1 MKHPPETRISVEFAV
16 DARYPV
22 IFSDAVFAPDNP
34 TLRDVLERARTD
46 GTQPLRVRV
55 FLDAGLAAAQP
66 DLPERI
72 TAYGERHFPELAV
85 ETPALYPGGETIK
98 NDRAHVDRIILDLA
112 ERRLCR
118 HSVVVAA
125 GGGAFL
131 DAVGFAAALVHRGI
145 RLVRIPSTTLSQDD
159 SGVGTKNGINAA
171 GQKNLIGTSMP
182 PWAVIN
188 DFTLLRTLDRSLTLD
203 GVAEAFKVAIIKDRE
218 FFDFLSQNA
227 PELGSPQSDSLR
239 TAVRRSAQLH
249 AEHIMT
255 AGDPFETGTAR
266 PLDFG
271 HWAAHRLEALSGYR
285 IRHGQ
290 AVAIGIALDSCY
302 AESVGLIP
310 VDERDAILNALRNA
324 GLPTWDELLE
334 TRDDT
339 GQLAILSGIEQF
351 REHLGG
357 QLAVTFPCPIGRRIE
372 LHEMRDDPVRAAI
385 QYLGDTANRP
395 RQESA

>member
-1 MKHPPETRISVEFAV
+1 MMHFPETRISVEFAV

-46 GTQPLRVRV
+46 GAQPLRARL
-55 FLDAGLAAAQP
+55 FLDEGLVAAQP
-66 DLPERI
+66 DLPEQI
-72 TAYGERHFPELAV
+72 TAYGRQHFPELAA
-85 ETPALYPGGETIK
+85 ERPGLYPGGETIK
-98 NDRAHVDRIILDLA
+98 NDRAHVDRMIRELA
-112 ERRLCR
+112 ERRMCR
-118 HSVVVAA
+118 HSVVIAA

-131 DAVGFAAALVHRGI
+131 DAVGFAAALVHRGV

-171 GQKNLIGTSMP
+171 GQKNLIGTFMP

-188 DFTLLRTLDRSLTLD
+188 DFNLLRTLDRSLTLD

-218 FFDFLSQNA
+218 FFDFMSQNA
-227 PELGSPQSDSLR
+227 PELSDPQSDSLR

-271 HWAAHRLEALSGYR
+271 HWAAHRLETMSDYR

-302 AESVGLIP
+302 AESAGLIP
-310 VDERDAILNALRNA
+310 VDERDAILRALRNS

-334 TRDDT
+334 TRDET
-339 GQLAILSGIEQF
+339 GQLAVLSGVEQF

-372 LHEMRDDPVRAAI
+372 LHDMCEEYLRKAI
-385 QYLGDTANRP
+385 QHLGHAANKP
-395 RQESA
+395 CQESA